1 MVNIPVFGRI
11 SISDY
16 VRIVAAYAF
25 IIFEPILRILFR
37 ILPLRGVASKV
48 FASVNYWLKPQPSMS
63 ELDLLEG
70 ERVIRNV
77 ENALLK
83 MSSVDDFADY
93 WFRKLTRGFS
103 LQTHYITTTDGYIL
117 AAHRLPYSRA
127 ESKGRVV
134 SDSPKPVVLLWH
146 GFLMCSEVWVCST
159 KIEESL
165 AFTLAEAGYD
175 VWMGNVRGNKYSCKH
190 RNLKPINNEFW
201 DYSMDDLAS
210 MDVPNV
216 VDYILKT
223 TNSPSLSYIGFSQGS
238 ALGFA
243 GLSLNPELA
252 KKINLFI
259 ALAPSTKPK
268 GKLM

>member
-1 MVNIPVFGRI
+1 
-11 SISDY
+11 
-16 VRIVAAYAF
+16 
-25 IIFEPILRILFR
+25 
-37 ILPLRGVASKV
+37 
-48 FASVNYWLKPQPSMS
+48 MS

-210 MDVPNV
+210 MDLPNV

-268 GKLM
+268 GVLI